1 GSLALSYLLNSER
14 LDAAEHV
21 APAAARLPTS
31 LEPRPGHFPA
41 RAKAVIQLMQNGG
54 PSQMD
59 LFDPKPE
66 LQKRDG
72 RPIPGTVE
80 KFQKTNTNLLLGSPF
95 QFRPRGQCG
104 MDVSEVLPQFST
116 IVADVTLVRSMYTE
130 HNNHTEALAMI
141 GTGKIFQGRP
151 TLGGWVSYALGT
163 ENQNLPAYIVLRD
176 PEGYATSGRLLWSSG
191 WLPAL
196 YQGTEFNSRGE

>member
-1 GSLALSYLLNSER
+1 
-14 LDAAEHV
+14 
-21 APAAARLPTS
+21 PIS

-80 KFQKTNTNLLLGSPF
+80 MFQTSTTNLLASPF
-95 QFRPRGQCG
+95 PFRRWGQCG
-104 MDVSEVLPQFST
+104 MDVADVLPHFGT
-116 IVADVTLVRSMYTE
+116 IVDDVTLVRSMYTE

-151 TLGGWVSYALGT
+151 TLGAWVSYALGT

-176 PEGYATSGRLLWSSG
+176 PEGYATSGRLLWS
-191 WLPAL
+191 
-196 YQGTEFNSRGE
+196 